1 MRLYLGI
8 MGLLIPATLL
18 VFGFLLRYRTPTN
31 RLGSY
36 GYRTARSRR
45 TQEAWEFSNKLAGK
59 YWLWEGAV
67 LLPVSALLLFLFST
81 RMAQQ
86 AYYVAYS
93 ILLGVQILGMC
104 LPLPFVERALKDKF
118 EA

>member
-8 MGLLIPATLL
+8 MGLLIPVTLL
-18 VFGFLLRYRTPTN
+18 VFGFLLLYRTPTN

-45 TQEAWEFSNKLAGK
+45 TQAAWDFSNKLAGK
-59 YWLWEGAV
+59 FWLWEGIV
-67 LLPVSALLLFLFST
+67 LLPMSALLLFLFST

-86 AYYVAYS
+86 SYYVAYS
-93 ILLGVQILGMC
+93 ILLGVQILC
-104 LPLPFVERALKDKF
+104 SCIPLPFVERALKNKF
-118 EA
+118 QA